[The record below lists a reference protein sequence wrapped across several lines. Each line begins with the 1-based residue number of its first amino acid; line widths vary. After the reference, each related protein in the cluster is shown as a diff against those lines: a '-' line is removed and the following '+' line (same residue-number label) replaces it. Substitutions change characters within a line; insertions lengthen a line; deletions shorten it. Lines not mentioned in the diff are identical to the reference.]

1 MQTLFISCDI
11 SYALLPIISHNSRLI
26 ALSFLM
32 FSSKRVQHTLL
43 RLKLGIRVVN
53 KVLFTQHFVGALLK
67 VFKSPSYYEDFQ

>member
-11 SYALLPIISHNSRLI
+11 SYAPLPIISPNSRLI
-26 ALSFLM
+26 VLSFLM
-32 FSSKRVQHTLL
+32 FSSERVPHVLL

-53 KVLFTQHFVGALLK
+53 KVLFTQHFVETLLK